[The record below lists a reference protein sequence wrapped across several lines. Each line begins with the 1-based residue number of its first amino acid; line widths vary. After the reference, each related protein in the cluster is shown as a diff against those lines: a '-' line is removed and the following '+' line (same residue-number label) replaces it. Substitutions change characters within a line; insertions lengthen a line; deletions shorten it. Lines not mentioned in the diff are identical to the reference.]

1 MNVGRDPYRTHVLLE
16 PQLFETDLSSIS
28 FVIVDLET
36 SGGTPS
42 DSAITEIG
50 AVKVQ
55 GGEVIGEFQT
65 LVNPQLPIPGYIS
78 LLTGITDEM
87 VRDLPGIEVV
97 LPMFLDWAKDSVLVA
112 HNAQFDIGF
121 LKAAARSLDIDWPD
135 FQVIDTVI
143 IARRILTR
151 DEVPNRKLS
160 TLADYFHSPTQPV
173 HRALADARATNHV
186 LHALIER
193 LGSMGITTLES
204 LTSLTQIVKPHHRKK
219 RHLAENIPQL
229 PGVYV
234 FKDEQGKPLYI
245 GKSRNLK
252 KRVLTY
258 FSGTETREQMSRMLD
273 RTASIDFFTCHT
285 DLEASVRELRL
296 IRDLKPTFN
305 ARGKFRRG
313 TLWLKLTDE
322 AFPRLSI
329 TRKQPLIS
337 DTAFGPVNS
346 KEQATLI
353 IDAITSVLGIRTC
366 TQKISTRHTSP
377 SCALWEMGRC
387 TAPCLHEISQTD
399 YKLLIEQLSS
409 CFAGAAT
416 IENQLTS
423 RIQSLVSQERFEEAA
438 MNRDRLKAWLEV
450 TSRFHRYQSLK
461 SIQSFIAAKPLG
473 QAFEL
478 HYFRHGELVAAGVA
492 ESAEHLVSVSE
503 SLRQTANSQPESHP
517 SEIHLNLKWL
527 HSDNIILVELSD
539 SWNSPWPSQQS
550 QQSIISDIAEA
561 QNVGDMMQLRRH
573 AVQYSTP
580 R

>member
-1 MNVGRDPYRTHVLLE
+1 MLLE
-16 PQLFETDLSSIS
+16 PQLFETDLSSIT

-55 GGEVIGEFQT
+55 GGEVLGEFQT
-65 LVNPQLPIPGYIS
+65 LVNPLHPIPGYIS
-78 LLTGITDEM
+78 LLTGITDDM
-87 VRDLPGIEVV
+87 VRDLPGIDVV
-97 LPMFLDWAKDSVLVA
+97 LPMFLDWAQGSVLVA

-121 LKAAARSLDIDWPD
+121 LKAAARSLDLVWPD
-135 FQVIDTVI
+135 FQVIDTAI

-151 DEVPNRKLS
+151 DEVPNRKLA

-186 LHALIER
+186 LHSLIER

-252 KRVLTY
+252 KRVLSY

-273 RTASIDFFTCHT
+273 RTSSIDFFTCHT

-296 IRDLKPTFN
+296 IRDLKPSFN
-305 ARGKFRRG
+305 ARGKFQRG
-313 TLWLKLTDE
+313 TLWLKLTEE
-322 AFPRLSI
+322 AYPRLSI
-329 TRKQPLIS
+329 TRKQPQLS
-337 DTAFGPVNS
+337 DFAFGPVNS
-346 KEQATLI
+346 KAQATLI
-353 IDAITSVLGIRTC
+353 IDAITSILGIRTC
-366 TQKISTRHTSP
+366 TQKLSTKHKSP

-387 TAPCLHEISQTD
+387 TAPCLHEISQKE
-399 YKLLIEQLSS
+399 YKLLIDQLSN
-409 CFAGAAT
+409 CFKGATT
-416 IENQLTS
+416 IEDQLTL
-423 RIQSLVSQERFEEAA
+423 RIEKLVSQQRFEEAA

-450 TSRFHRYQSLK
+450 ASRYHRYQSFK
-461 SIQSFIAAKPLG
+461 AIQTFIAARPLG
-473 QAFEL
+473 SIFEL

-492 ESAEHLVSVSE
+492 ESMTQIAVVSE
-503 SLRQTANSQPESHP
+503 ALRQTANSHPLSHTSESNL
-517 SEIHLNLKWL
+517 SLKWL
-527 HSDNIILVELSD
+527 YSDDMILIELSD
-539 SWNSPWPSQQS
+539 AWFSPWPSQQS

-561 QNVGDMMQLRRH
+561 QNVGDMMHLRRH

>member
-1 MNVGRDPYRTHVLLE
+1 MLLE

-55 GGEVIGEFQT
+55 GGEVLGEFQT
-65 LVNPQLPIPGYIS
+65 LVNPLHPIPGYIS
-78 LLTGITDEM
+78 LLTGITDDM

-97 LPMFLDWAKDSVLVA
+97 LPMFLDWAQGSVLVA
-112 HNAQFDIGF
+112 HNAQFDVGF
-121 LKAAARSLDIDWPD
+121 LKAAARSLQIPWPD
-135 FQVIDTVI
+135 FQVIDTVV

-219 RHLAENIPQL
+219 RHLAQDIPQS

-252 KRVLTY
+252 KRVLSY

-273 RTASIDFFTCHT
+273 RTASIDFFTCFT

-296 IRDLKPTFN
+296 IRDLKPSFN
-305 ARGKFRRG
+305 ARGKFQKG
-313 TLWLKLTDE
+313 ILWLKLTDE
-322 AFPRLSI
+322 TFPRLSI
-329 TRKQPLIS
+329 TRKQPLLS
-337 DTAFGPVNS
+337 DVVFGPLSS

-366 TQKISTRHTSP
+366 TQRLSPKHTSP

-387 TAPCLHEISQTD
+387 TAPCLHEISQAE
-399 YKLLIEQLSS
+399 YKLLIEHVSN
-409 CFAGAAT
+409 CFAGAST
-416 IENQLTS
+416 IEDRLS
-423 RIQSLVSQERFEEAA
+423 ERIQKLVSQERFEEAA

-461 SIQSFIAAKPLG
+461 SIESFIAAKPIG
-473 QAFEL
+473 SAYEL
-478 HYFRHGELVAAGVA
+478 HYFRHGVLVAAGVA
-492 ESAEHLVSVSE
+492 ESVTQFPSVSE
-503 SLRQTANSQPESHP
+503 TLRQTANSHPQSHP
-517 SEIHLNLKWL
+517 SEINLNLKWL
-527 HSDNIILVELSD
+527 YSDNIILIDVSD
-539 SWNSPWPSQQS
+539 AWNSPWPSQQS
-550 QQSIISDIAEA
+550 QQSVIADIAEA
-561 QNVGDMMQLRRH
+561 QNVGDLMQLRRR